1 MRLIKY
7 REKYAVEWWDGSER
21 YRRSL
26 GTDDPLK
33 AQIAFDQ
40 YKRVHHELTR
50 KPVTVAD
57 VWDGYRKSLGDRPAA
72 TTMGFEWKSV
82 GPHFGEKVASIIT
95 EEDCASYVAKRRA
108 QGRSDGTIWT
118 ELGRLR
124 MAVLWAEKKG
134 LIEKAPAI
142 DRPSPPGPRQL
153 FMTQEE
159 VSAFYKAA
167 TMPHVNL
174 WAKLA
179 IATAGRASAI
189 LQLKWDRIDFGRGL
203 IHLHDPERSVTR
215 KGRAT
220 VPMTPTIRRALDQAK
235 REATCDYVVEWGG
248 DQVRSVKKSVAAA
261 AKRAGLPW
269 VTPHVF
275 RKTAARLMAEK
286 GVSMD
291 EIAQYL
297 GHDDA
302 RTTSKIYARFSPSYL
317 SGAAS
322 ALDFE

>member
-7 REKYAVEWWDGSER
+7 RKKYAVEWWEGGER

-33 AQIAFDQ
+33 AQVAFDQ
-40 YKRVHHELTR
+40 YKKVHQELTR
-50 KPVTVAD
+50 TPLTVQQA
-57 VWDGYRKSLGDRPAA
+57 WDGYQKSLGSKPAA

-82 GPHFGEKVASIIT
+82 GPHFGEKVASVIS
-95 EEDCASYVAKRRA
+95 EDDCTSYIAKRRA

-124 MAVLWAEKKG
+124 TALLWAERKG
-134 LIEKAPAI
+134 LIDKAPVI
-142 DRPSPPGPRQL
+142 ERPSPPPPRHA
-153 FMTQEE
+153 FMTKEQ

-189 LQLKWDRIDFGRGL
+189 LQLKWDRVDFEHGL
-203 IHLHDPERSVTR
+203 IHLHDPEQSITR

-220 VPMTPTIRRALDQAK
+220 VPMTPTIRKALEQAK
-235 REATCDYVVEWGG
+235 REATCNYVIEWGG
-248 DQVRSVKKSVAAA
+248 DRVRSVKKGVAAA
-261 AKRAGLPW
+261 AKRAKLPW

-275 RKTAARLMAEK
+275 RKTAARLMAEN

-291 EIAQYL
+291 EVAQYL

-302 RTTSKIYARFSPSYL
+302 RTTSKVYARFSPTYL